1 LNDPGR
7 RLVSLTM
14 RGKVDVFANFSDRA
28 IVLKGAA
35 GEKIVSYL
43 QIHERRAYPF
53 KVLKVT
59 ARNGR
64 DIKFQVKQLEGA
76 DPAIYKLTVENK
88 KSTPG
93 RYFDTIFLQTDS
105 SVHPMININVTG
117 IIQAQPQ
124 S

>member
-1 LNDPGR
+1 MNDPGR
-7 RLVSLTM
+7 KRVNLTV

-35 GEKIVSYL
+35 GEKIISYL
-43 QIHERRAYPF
+43 QIHQRREYPF

-59 ARNGR
+59 ARSGR
-64 DIKFQVKQLEGA
+64 DIKYQVKQLEGV
-76 DPAIYKLTVENK
+76 DPAAYKLTVENK

-93 RYFDTIFLQTDS
+93 RYFDTIYLQTDS
-105 SVHPMININVTG
+105 SLHPRININVTG
-117 IIQAQPQ
+117 VIQAQPQ